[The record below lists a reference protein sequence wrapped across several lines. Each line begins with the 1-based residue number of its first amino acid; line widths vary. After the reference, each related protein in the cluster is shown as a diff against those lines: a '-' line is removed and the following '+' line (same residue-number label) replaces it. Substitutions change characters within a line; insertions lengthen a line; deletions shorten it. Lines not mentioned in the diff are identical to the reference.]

1 MEAAATRIKAT
12 IARPSSPL
20 PSTSSG
26 AGAYPHM
33 TGISTLPFT
42 VTPPAARAWFGVTN
56 RTAPSRCRESAITH
70 LITSARRD
78 DWGSLFLT

>member
-1 MEAAATRIKAT
+1 
-12 IARPSSPL
+12 
-20 PSTSSG
+20 
-26 AGAYPHM
+26 
-33 TGISTLPFT
+33 
-42 VTPPAARAWFGVTN
+42 VTPPAARAWFDVTN